1 MMGIKYPILLG
12 GMLFVG
18 KAKLVAAVSNAGGL
32 GILGGGAMG
41 SEELREEIREIR
53 SLTERPFGINI
64 PVRSP
69 RAEALVQGVF
79 EEGVKIVS
87 TSAGDPF
94 QFTKPLKQRGVI
106 VIHVV
111 PTVAHARR
119 AQDAGVDAIVAEG
132 SESGGYINLEEVTT
146 MALVPQVV
154 DVVKLPVIAA
164 GGIADARGLVAAL
177 ALGAVGV
184 QMGTRFLATKECEIP
199 DDYKKALLLARD
211 TDTVVVRG
219 KITAHRDL
227 KKELIAKVQESEG
240 VPLVSVEEMVS
251 QFEREGVRE
260 FPKDGIRWAGR
271 SAGQSA
277 GLIHEIL
284 PVEKVIGRM
293 MAEAQALMTSLTKKL
308 GLAHLEAG
316 HQRNSES
323 NE

>member
-1 MMGIKYPILLG
+1 MMGIRHPILLG

-18 KAKLVAAVSNAGGL
+18 RARLVAAVSNAGGL
-32 GILGGGAMG
+32 GILGAGAMG
-41 SEELREEIREIR
+41 ADELKEEIRQVR
-53 SLTERPFGINI
+53 SLTDRPFGLNI

-69 RAEALVQGVF
+69 RAEALVQVVF
-79 EEGVKIVS
+79 EEAVKIVS
-87 TSAGDPF
+87 TSAGDPL
-94 QFTKPLKQRGVI
+94 QFTEPLKQKGVI

-119 AQDAGVDAIVAEG
+119 AQDAGVDVIVAEG

-154 DVVKLPVIAA
+154 DAVKLPVIAA

-184 QMGTRFLATKECEIP
+184 QMGTRFLATRECEIP

-227 KKELIAKVQESEG
+227 KKELIAKAQESEG
-240 VPLVSVEEMVS
+240 EPLVSVEEMVT
-251 QFEREGVRE
+251 QFERGGIKE

-284 PVEKVIGRM
+284 PVEKLIGRM
-293 MAEAQALMTSLTKKL
+293 MAEVPELMASLPQKI
-308 GLAHLEAG
+308 
-316 HQRNSES
+316 S
-323 NE
+323 

>member
-1 MMGIKYPILLG
+1 VKNILCEMVGIKYPILLG

-18 KAKLVAAVSNAGGL
+18 RARLAAAVSNAGGL
-32 GILGGGAMG
+32 GILGAGAMG
-41 SEELREEIREIR
+41 SEELKGEIREIR

-69 RAEALVQGVF
+69 RAGDLVRVAV
-79 EEGVKIVS
+79 EETVKIVT

-94 QFTKPLKQRGVI
+94 QFTEPLKQKGVM
-106 VIHVV
+106 VIHVI

-119 AQDAGVDAIVAEG
+119 AQDAGVDAVVAEG

-154 DVVKLPVIAA
+154 DAVKLPVIAA

-184 QMGTRFLATKECEIP
+184 QMGTRFLATTECEIP
-199 DDYKKALLLARD
+199 DDYKKALLLAGD

-227 KKELIAKVQESEG
+227 KKELISKVQESKG
-240 VPLVSVEEMVS
+240 DALVSVEEMVS
-251 QFEREGVRE
+251 QFERGSLRE
-260 FPKDGIRWAGR
+260 FPKDEIRWAGR

-284 PVEKVIGRM
+284 PVEKVISRM
-293 MAEAQALMTSLTKKL
+293 MAEVHTLMASLPQKI
-308 GLAHLEAG
+308 G
-316 HQRNSES
+316 
-323 NE
+323 

>member
-1 MMGIKYPILLG
+1 VENILCQMMGIRHPILLG

-18 KAKLVAAVSNAGGL
+18 RARLVAAVSNAGGL
-32 GILGGGAMG
+32 GILGAGAMG
-41 SEELREEIREIR
+41 ADELKEEIRQVR
-53 SLTERPFGINI
+53 SLTDRPFGLNI

-69 RAEALVQGVF
+69 RAETLVQVVF
-79 EEGVKIVS
+79 EEAVKIVS

-94 QFTKPLKQRGVI
+94 QFTEPLKQKGVI

-119 AQDAGVDAIVAEG
+119 AQDAGVDVIVAEG

-154 DVVKLPVIAA
+154 DAVKLPVVAA

-184 QMGTRFLATKECEIP
+184 QMGTRFLATEECDIP
-199 DDYKKALLLARD
+199 GDYKKAVLLARD
-211 TDTVVVRG
+211 TDTVVVRE
-219 KITAHRDL
+219 KRAAHRDL
-227 KKELIAKVQESEG
+227 KKDLLERVEESEG
-240 VPLVSVEEMVS
+240 KPLVSVEEMVT
-251 QFEREGVRE
+251 QFERGGIRE

-284 PVEKVIGRM
+284 PVEKLIGRM
-293 MAEAQALMTSLTKKL
+293 MAEVPALMASLPQKI
-308 GLAHLEAG
+308 
-316 HQRNSES
+316 S
-323 NE
+323 

>member
-1 MMGIKYPILLG
+1 MENILCQMMGIRHPILLG

-18 KAKLVAAVSNAGGL
+18 RARLVAAVSDAGGL
-32 GILGGGAMG
+32 GILGAGAMG
-41 SEELREEIREIR
+41 ADELKEEIRQVR
-53 SLTERPFGINI
+53 SLTDRPFGLNI

-69 RAEALVQGVF
+69 RAEALVQVVF
-79 EEGVKIVS
+79 EEAVKIVS

-94 QFTKPLKQRGVI
+94 QFTEPLKQKGVI

-119 AQDAGVDAIVAEG
+119 AQDAGVDVIVAEG

-154 DVVKLPVIAA
+154 DAVKLPVVAA

-184 QMGTRFLATKECEIP
+184 QMGTRFLATRECEIP

-227 KKELIAKVQESEG
+227 KKELIANAQESEG
-240 VPLVSVEEMVS
+240 EPLVSVEEMVT
-251 QFEREGVRE
+251 QFERGGIRE

-284 PVEKVIGRM
+284 PVEKLIGRM
-293 MAEAQALMTSLTKKL
+293 MAEVPALIASLPQKI
-308 GLAHLEAG
+308 
-316 HQRNSES
+316 S
-323 NE
+323 

>member
-1 MMGIKYPILLG
+1 
-12 GMLFVG
+12 MLFVG
-18 KAKLVAAVSNAGGL
+18 RARLVAAVSDAGGL
-32 GILGGGAMG
+32 GILGAGAMG
-41 SEELREEIREIR
+41 ADELKEEIRQVR
-53 SLTERPFGINI
+53 SLTDRPFGLNI

-69 RAEALVQGVF
+69 RAEALVQVVF
-79 EEGVKIVS
+79 EEAVKIVS

-94 QFTKPLKQRGVI
+94 QFTEPLKQKGVI

-119 AQDAGVDAIVAEG
+119 AQDAGVDVIVAEG

-154 DVVKLPVIAA
+154 DAVKLPVVAA

-184 QMGTRFLATKECEIP
+184 QMGTRFLATRECEIP

-227 KKELIAKVQESEG
+227 KKELIAKAQESEG
-240 VPLVSVEEMVS
+240 EPLVSVEEMVT
-251 QFEREGVRE
+251 QFERGGIRE

-284 PVEKVIGRM
+284 PVEKLIGRM
-293 MAEAQALMTSLTKKL
+293 MAEVSALMASLPQKI
-308 GLAHLEAG
+308 
-316 HQRNSES
+316 S
-323 NE
+323 

>member
-1 MMGIKYPILLG
+1 VENILCQMMGIRHPILLG

-18 KAKLVAAVSNAGGL
+18 RARLVAAVSNAGGL
-32 GILGGGAMG
+32 GILGAGAMG
-41 SEELREEIREIR
+41 ADELQEEIRQVR
-53 SLTERPFGINI
+53 SLTDRPFGLNI

-69 RAEALVQGVF
+69 RAEALVQVVF
-79 EEGVKIVS
+79 EEAVKIVS

-94 QFTKPLKQRGVI
+94 QFTEPLKQKGVI

-119 AQDAGVDAIVAEG
+119 AQDAGVDVIVAEG

-154 DVVKLPVIAA
+154 DAVKLPVVAA

-184 QMGTRFLATKECEIP
+184 QMGTRFLATRECEIP

-227 KKELIAKVQESEG
+227 KKELIAKAQESEG
-240 VPLVSVEEMVS
+240 EPLVSVEEMVT
-251 QFEREGVRE
+251 QFERGGIRE

-284 PVEKVIGRM
+284 PVEKLIGRM
-293 MAEAQALMTSLTKKL
+293 MAEVPALMASLPQKI
-308 GLAHLEAG
+308 
-316 HQRNSES
+316 S
-323 NE
+323 

>member
-1 MMGIKYPILLG
+1 MGIKYPILLG

-18 KAKLVAAVSNAGGL
+18 KARLVAAVSNAGGL
-32 GILGGGAMG
+32 GILGAGAMG
-41 SEELREEIREIR
+41 AEELREQIRQVK
-53 SLTERPFGINI
+53 SLTDRPFGLNI

-69 RAEALVQGVF
+69 RAEALVQVVF
-79 EEGVKIVS
+79 EEAVKIVS

-94 QFTKPLKQRGVI
+94 QFTKPLKQKGVV

-119 AQDAGVDAIVAEG
+119 AQDAGVDAVVAEG

-154 DVVKLPVIAA
+154 DAVKLPVIAA

-177 ALGAVGV
+177 ALGAIGV
-184 QMGTRFLATKECEIP
+184 QMGTRFLATRECEIP
-199 DDYKKALLLARD
+199 DEYKKALLLARD

-219 KITAHRDL
+219 KTTAHRDL
-227 KKELIAKVQESEG
+227 KKELIDKVQESEG
-240 VPLVSVEEMVS
+240 KPLISVEEMVT

-277 GLIHEIL
+277 GLIYEIL
-284 PVEKVIGRM
+284 PVEKVISRM
-293 MAEAQALMTSLTKKL
+293 MAEAQVLMTSLTQKL

>member
-1 MMGIKYPILLG
+1 VENILCQMMGIRHPILLG

-18 KAKLVAAVSNAGGL
+18 RARLVAAVSNAGGL
-32 GILGGGAMG
+32 GILGAGAMG
-41 SEELREEIREIR
+41 ADELKEEIRQVR
-53 SLTERPFGINI
+53 SLTDRPFGLNI

-69 RAEALVQGVF
+69 RAEALVQVVF
-79 EEGVKIVS
+79 EEAVKIVS

-94 QFTKPLKQRGVI
+94 QFTQPLKQKGVI

-119 AQDAGVDAIVAEG
+119 AQDAGVDVIVAEG

-154 DVVKLPVIAA
+154 DAVKLPVIAA

-184 QMGTRFLATKECEIP
+184 QMGTRFLATRECEIP

-227 KKELIAKVQESEG
+227 KKELIAKAQESEG
-240 VPLVSVEEMVS
+240 EPLVSVEEMVT
-251 QFEREGVRE
+251 QFERGGIKE

-284 PVEKVIGRM
+284 PVEKLIGRM
-293 MAEAQALMTSLTKKL
+293 MAEVPELMASLPQKI
-308 GLAHLEAG
+308 
-316 HQRNSES
+316 S
-323 NE
+323 

>member
-284 PVEKVIGRM
+284 PVEKVIIRM

>member
-41 SEELREEIREIR
+41 SDELREEIREIR

-69 RAEALVQGVF
+69 RAEALVQVVF

-284 PVEKVIGRM
+284 PVEKVIIRM